1 MKKIFMILIFIY
13 LLSPSA
19 FGAASEDIYVRQD
32 VFDAKMENL
41 FLRLHS
47 EIENLGNKIN
57 GRIDALS
64 ERVDG
69 NFLALSSRIDG
80 LDKRI
85 EGLDKRIDGLD
96 KRIDGLDKRID
107 GLDKRVDGL
116 DKRIDGTNTF
126 LYYLMILL
134 GTLLILPFVN
144 KWFED
149 RKASKNFITLDEV
162 RRLIEENN
170 AKLSNIRP
178 QA

>member
-1 MKKIFMILIFIY
+1 M
-13 LLSPSA
+13 A
-19 FGAASEDIYVRQD
+19 VVHVRQD

-107 GLDKRVDGL
+107 GLDKRVDG
-116 DKRIDGTNTF
+116 TNTF

-170 AKLSNIRP
+170 AKLSNIRS